1 MKTTKDLVED
11 WFEGKDINP
20 DKQLIKLQEELG
32 ELANS
37 YLKDR
42 QEELEDAIGDV
53 QVVLIGF
60 CKLLGI
66 DYDYCLEMAYDTIK
80 DRKITMKDGVAVK
93 EEDLL

>member
-37 YLKDR
+37 YLKDK

-60 CKLLGI
+60 CKLAGI
-66 DYDYCLEMAYDTIK
+66 DYDMCLEMAYNTIK

-93 EEDLL
+93 EEDLQ